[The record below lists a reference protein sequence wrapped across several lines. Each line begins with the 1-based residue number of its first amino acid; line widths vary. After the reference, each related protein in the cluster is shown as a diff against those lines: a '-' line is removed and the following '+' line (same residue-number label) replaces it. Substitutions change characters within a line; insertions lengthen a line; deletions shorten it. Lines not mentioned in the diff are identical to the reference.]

1 MTIAMTSKRTGY
13 IFVLLALV
21 IFSIQDAI
29 SKHLGGLYPPVFITM
44 IRYWAFAAF
53 AIALAAQSRGGLA
66 VAASTRR
73 PALQILRGVLLAF
86 QIVIVI
92 ISFSVVGLAHSQAIF
107 SSGPL
112 FVALL
117 SMPLLGERVGWRRW
131 TAIIIGLLGV
141 LLILKPND
149 SSFDIKFLIPIS
161 SALIFAIYVISTRL
175 VSRDDS
181 SITSFFYTGVA
192 GAVAITTV
200 GPFYWTTLA
209 PQDWAWMLMLCITGT
224 TSHFFLIKAYELLDA
239 SEVQPLTYLQL
250 VFASIIGV
258 SVFGETLNLNMI
270 VGSAIVVCAGIFTV
284 WRESVVAR
292 RNARQP
298 GPPSSQTLT

>member
-1 MTIAMTSKRTGY
+1 MTSKRTGY
-13 IFVLLALV
+13 IFVLLAIS
-21 IFSIQDAI
+21 IFSIQDAL
-29 SKHLGGLYPPVFITM
+29 SKHLGGLYPPVLITM

-53 AIALAAQSRGGLA
+53 AIAMASRTQGGLS
-66 VAASTRR
+66 AAAKTKR
-73 PALQILRGVLLAF
+73 PILQILRGVLLAF

-92 ISFSVVGLAHSQAIF
+92 FSFATVGLAHSQAIF

-141 LLILKPND
+141 LLILKPG
-149 SSFDIKFLIPIS
+149 SGSFDLKLLIPIS
-161 SALIFAIYVISTRL
+161 SSLIFAIYVISTRL
-175 VSRDDS
+175 VSRDDTAM
-181 SITSFFYTGVA
+181 TSFFYTGVA
-192 GAVAITTV
+192 GAVAITAI

-209 PQDWAWMLMLCITGT
+209 PLDWIWMLMLCITGT

-239 SEVQPLTYLQL
+239 AEVQPLTYLQL

-258 SVFGETLNLNMI
+258 VIFGETIGPNLI
-270 VGSAIVVCAGIFTV
+270 AGSAIVVCAGIFTV
-284 WRESVVAR
+284 WRESVVSRRKAR
-292 RNARQP
+292 SPQP
-298 GPPSSQTLT
+298 PPSQTLS

>member
-1 MTIAMTSKRTGY
+1 MTSKRNGY
-13 IFVLLALV
+13 IFVLLAIV

-29 SKHLGGLYPPVFITM
+29 SKHLGGLYSPVFITM

-53 AIALAAQSRGGLA
+53 AIALAARSRGGLA
-66 VAASTRR
+66 VAARTRR

-86 QIVIVI
+86 QIVVVI
-92 ISFSVVGLAHSQAIF
+92 TSFSVVGLAHSQAIF
-107 SSGPL
+107 SAGPL

-131 TAIIIGLLGV
+131 TAIVIGLLGV
-141 LLILKPND
+141 LLILKPD
-149 SSFDIKFLIPIS
+149 GTSFDLRFLIPLS
-161 SALIFAIYVISTRL
+161 SALIFSIYVISTRL

-181 SITSFFYTGVA
+181 SMTSFFYTGVA
-192 GAVAITTV
+192 GAVAITAV

-209 PQDWAWMLMLCITGT
+209 PQDWAWMLLLCITGT
-224 TSHFFLIKAYELLDA
+224 SSRFFLIKAYELLDA
-239 SEVQPLTYLQL
+239 AEAQPLTYLQL

-258 SVFGETLNLNMI
+258 SIFGETLNPNMI
-270 VGSAIVVCAGIFTV
+270 IGSVIVVCAGIFTV

-292 RNARQP
+292 RNAKAP
-298 GPPSSQTLT
+298 EPPSSQTLT

>member
-1 MTIAMTSKRTGY
+1 MTSKRTGY
-13 IFVLLALV
+13 IFVLLAIS
-21 IFSIQDAI
+21 IFSIQDAL
-29 SKHLGGLYPPVFITM
+29 SKHLGGLYPPVLITM
-44 IRYWAFAAF
+44 IRYWAFATF
-53 AIALAAQSRGGLA
+53 AIALASRSQGGLL
-66 VAASTRR
+66 AAAKTKR
-73 PALQILRGVLLAF
+73 PVLQILRGVLLAL

-92 ISFSVVGLAHSQAIF
+92 FSFATVGLAHSQAIF

-141 LLILKPND
+141 LLILEPG
-149 SSFDIKFLIPIS
+149 SGSFDLKLLIPLAS
-161 SALIFAIYVISTRL
+161 SLIFAIYVISTRL
-175 VSRDDS
+175 VSRDDTAM
-181 SITSFFYTGVA
+181 TSFFYTGVA
-192 GAVAITTV
+192 GAVAITAV

-209 PQDWAWMLMLCITGT
+209 AQDWVWMLMLCITGT

-239 SEVQPLTYLQL
+239 AEVQPLTYLQL

-258 SVFGETLNLNMI
+258 VVFGETIGLNVI
-270 VGSAIVVCAGIFTV
+270 AGSVIVVCAGIFTV

-292 RNARQP
+292 RKAKP
-298 GPPSSQTLT
+298 PEPPSSQTLT

>member
-1 MTIAMTSKRTGY
+1 MTSKRTGY
-13 IFVLLALV
+13 IFVLLAIS

-29 SKHLGGLYPPVFITM
+29 SKHLGGLYPPVLITM

-53 AIALAAQSRGGLA
+53 AIALAARSRGGLS
-66 VAASTRR
+66 AAAKTKR
-73 PALQILRGVLLAF
+73 PVLQILRGVLLAF

-92 ISFSVVGLAHSQAIF
+92 FSFATVGLAHSQAIF

-117 SMPLLGERVGWRRW
+117 SMPILGERVGWRRW

-141 LLILKPND
+141 LLILKPGGGN
-149 SSFDIKFLIPIS
+149 FDLKLLIPIS
-161 SALIFAIYVISTRL
+161 SSLIFAIYVISTRL
-175 VSRDDS
+175 VSRDDTAM
-181 SITSFFYTGVA
+181 TSFFYTGVA
-192 GAVAITTV
+192 GAVAITAV
-200 GPFYWTTLA
+200 GPFYWTPLA
-209 PQDWAWMLMLCITGT
+209 LQDWAWMLLLCITGT

-239 SEVQPLTYLQL
+239 AEVQPLTYLQL

-258 SVFGETLNLNMI
+258 VIFGETIGLNVI
-270 VGSAIVVCAGIFTV
+270 AGSAIVVCAGIFTV

-292 RNARQP
+292 RKAKSP
-298 GPPSSQTLT
+298 EPPSSQPLT

>member
-1 MTIAMTSKRTGY
+1 MTSKRTGY
-13 IFVLLALV
+13 IFVLLAIS

-29 SKHLGGLYPPVFITM
+29 SKHLGGLYPPVLITM

-53 AIALAAQSRGGLA
+53 AIALASRTQGGLS
-66 VAASTRR
+66 AAAKTKR
-73 PALQILRGVLLAF
+73 PVLQILRGVLLAF
-86 QIVIVI
+86 QIVVVI
-92 ISFSVVGLAHSQAIF
+92 FSFSTVGLAHSQAIF

-141 LLILKPND
+141 LLILNPGGG
-149 SSFDIKFLIPIS
+149 SFDLKLLIPIS
-161 SALIFAIYVISTRL
+161 SSLIFAIYVISTRL
-175 VSRDDS
+175 VSRVDTAM
-181 SITSFFYTGVA
+181 TSFFYTGVA
-192 GAVAITTV
+192 GAVAITAV
-200 GPFYWTTLA
+200 GPFYWTALA
-209 PQDWAWMLMLCITGT
+209 PQDWVWMLLLCITGT

-239 SEVQPLTYLQL
+239 AEVQPLTYLQL

-258 SVFGETLNLNMI
+258 VIFGETIGLNVI
-270 VGSAIVVCAGIFTV
+270 AGSAIVVCAGIFTV

-292 RNARQP
+292 RKAKP
-298 GPPSSQTLT
+298 PEPPSSQTLT